1 MQAGPH
7 LQASPQAQPVFADSA
22 LGLWHPHWQ
31 AAPPQDLHEHCV
43 ELDMVCFPFDLV
55 DFVID
60 KTSVA
65 SKLLPGIEQIGYRSW
80 MKRLFFSGANLPPC
94 LTRRR

>member
-1 MQAGPH
+1 LQVQAGPH

-43 ELDMVCFPFDLV
+43 ELDMVCFPFDLLTCRQQNE
-55 DFVID
+55 F
-60 KTSVA
+60 
-65 SKLLPGIEQIGYRSW
+65 LIETPAGY
-80 MKRLFFSGANLPPC
+80 
-94 LTRRR
+94 